1 LDAGGAQPKS
11 KIEFSSEDVRL
22 VHRWNAHTD
31 TINWVTYTPQL
42 DVLSSCSFDCN
53 VYMWQWKPYADDP
66 EKGYMPKVGSLVLGT
81 DRLWKIKID
90 KQSQYKTAQDEA
102 EIMLKEVEKVTFEEL
117 LQEKTKESEQDRPL
131 I

>member
-1 LDAGGAQPKS
+1 
-11 KIEFSSEDVRL
+11 
-22 VHRWNAHTD
+22 
-31 TINWVTYTPQL
+31 
-42 DVLSSCSFDCN
+42 
-53 VYMWQWKPYADDP
+53 MWQWKPYADDP